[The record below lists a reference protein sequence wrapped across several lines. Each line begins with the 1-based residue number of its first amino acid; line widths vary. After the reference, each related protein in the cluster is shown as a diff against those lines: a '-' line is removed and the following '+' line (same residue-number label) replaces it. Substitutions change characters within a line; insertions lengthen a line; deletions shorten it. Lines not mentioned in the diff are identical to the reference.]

1 MLTSPV
7 FFDFKDRAPARS
19 PKDRQVLR
27 GPGGVVRTRRGGEAP
42 AEEGTRRRRGPGG
55 VVGIHFSP
63 RGQRSDSAP
72 SLPLVTSF
80 SCISLVCHAN
90 IPNKLAHATNSVMV
104 IL

>member
-27 GPGGVVRTRRGGEAP
+27 GPGGVAGTRRGGGNP
-42 AEEGTRRRRGPGG
+42 AGWWGPGG

-63 RGQRSDSAP
+63 RGQRSDSTP
-72 SLPLVTSF
+72 SLPLVTSTC
-80 SCISLVCHAN
+80 SCSQFCHGYF
-90 IPNKLAHATNSVMV
+90 V
-104 IL
+104 ICIITMSHTH